1 MKFLEFKL
9 TEDQY
14 KRSNVLTSK
23 AVTLV
28 YLVFLMIIWTNS
40 EPGISGKDN
49 LIGSKLLYTFILV
62 AWYTIIAVAVT
73 KNVRKKTGMLVMAIA
88 FEMSYMLI
96 AIVTGTQSLVLIFP
110 ILIVI
115 TVFLNQKLLLWGNM
129 GALLFTLLRAILM
142 KKTGLATPVDLR
154 IINCMF
160 MGIAISTA
168 GGMAAVK
175 LLIQYSNEAL
185 ESISKALTLQREVA
199 DEVEKVATEVTDEF
213 EIAMENLDSINSS
226 VDTSTEAI
234 HQIAQGS
241 AKSAEA
247 IATQAEMTSEIQ
259 NRLTATNETAES
271 ARSIT
276 ENLKNNIE
284 NGKEQSEK
292 LRQQSMIVDDY
303 TNEISNSIANLVDSV
318 SNVSEITNSILSIS
332 SQTNLLAL
340 NASIE
345 AARAGEAGKGF
356 AVVADEIRKLAE
368 ETKESTEQITA
379 IMGKL
384 SEVTGETQESLKGT
398 VESIRIQRENV
409 DLVYDNFISVE
420 AGISELSEG
429 VSSMTNEINMVVNA
443 NNQIVDSIQSLA
455 NMSEEMSAEAN
466 NSSAGMVTLK
476 DSMNGFTGI
485 LDRTSDKMTELM
497 QRVNG

>member
-1 MKFLEFKL
+1 MKLLEFNL

-14 KRSNVLTSK
+14 KRSNVLTAK
-23 AVTLV
+23 AINLV
-28 YLVFLMIIWTNS
+28 YLVFLLIIWLNK
-40 EPGISGKDN
+40 EPGLSGKDY
-49 LIGSKLLYTFILV
+49 LIGNKILYTVILIG
-62 AWYTIIAVAVT
+62 WYA
-73 KNVRKKTGMLVMAIA
+73 VMAISVILNVNKKRGMLIMAVA
-88 FEMSYMLI
+88 FEMSFMLI
-96 AIVTGTQSLVLIFP
+96 AIVTGTQSLLLIFP
-110 ILIVI
+110 VLIVI
-115 TVFLNQKLLLWGNM
+115 TVYLNQKLLLWGNL
-129 GALLFTLLRAILM
+129 GAVAFTLLRALLI
-142 KKTGLATPVDLR
+142 KRAGLATMTDLR

-160 MGIAISTA
+160 MGIIICTV

-175 LLIQYSNEAL
+175 LLIQYSNESSDAFKQAL
-185 ESISKALTLQREVA
+185 IQQREVA

-213 EIAMENLDSINSS
+213 KIAMENLDSINSS

-259 NRLTATNETAES
+259 NRLSATNETAES